1 MTASS
6 TVRTA
11 YGLLDEQGLLD
22 LQNSYD
28 TRQLLVMV
36 EGLDRLVGDWRR
48 EDGLRDA
55 VLRLHGMA
63 HTVINGALLA
73 PSANRETLPELA
85 WDIASDL
92 REAVDT
98 LQQWIRLLDPL
109 EELQPRD

>member
-1 MTASS
+1 MTSSS

-11 YGLLDEQGLLD
+11 YGLVDEQGLLD

-28 TRQLLVMV
+28 TRQLLAIADD
-36 EGLDRLVGDWRR
+36 LDRLIGRWKR

-63 HTVINGALLA
+63 HALINGARLT
-73 PSANRETLPELA
+73 SSSSRETLPELA

-98 LQQWIRLLDPL
+98 LQRWIRLLEPL